1 MGVLKR
7 IVDKILGGGPTY
19 SDAQLR
25 GLGYK
30 SDGRGTREK
39 LKGGKQR
46 MLLDSTKL
54 LLDRENE
61 QKSNPYEAERRI
73 DTNVFQMFTDESTG
87 QSKRGR

>member
-7 IVDKILGGGPTY
+7 IVDKILGDGPTY

-54 LLDRENE
+54 LLDMENE
-61 QKSNPYEAERRI
+61 KSNPYEAERRI
-73 DTNVFQMFTDESTG
+73 DNNVFQMFTDESSG